1 MRQWKSPRRTQ
12 HQTSW
17 RTHMRQQTRDIMEDH
32 CVLAASSLAAR
43 TANTTNLESRQT
55 RTTHKDH
62 FLAARSRAARI
73 IACDKSNSE
82 QHGACTQRMIT
93 IFSSCHRSLN
103 QHWFTAAHMCGLV
116 LCAVMCALSLIAW
129 GLLPGYVFYAPQ
141 RQIRRLCGRPTSAA
155 AAAAVGVARKLD
167 ESQRLNYKN
176 LAIKFAQALSR
187 HDWSS
192 EERTLDSHVQEDFR
206 YRSGR

>member
-1 MRQWKSPRRTQ
+1 MRQWKSPRRMQ

-93 IFSSCHRSLN
+93 IFHLA
-103 QHWFTAAHMCGLV
+103 TAHSINTGLLQLICV
-116 LCAVMCALSLIAW
+116 VSFCALSCVRFLSLLGVSCRDMCFMLRNARFVVFADVQQAL
-129 GLLPGYVFYAPQ
+129 LLPLLSGW
-141 RQIRRLCGRPTSAA
+141 RESWMK
-155 AAAAVGVARKLD
+155 AR
-167 ESQRLNYKN
+167 
-176 LAIKFAQALSR
+176 
-187 HDWSS
+187 
-192 EERTLDSHVQEDFR
+192 
-206 YRSGR
+206 G